1 MRRVRVVLLQSA
13 IGGAAALRRHT
24 RAGDDVGAHHSPRP
38 LVKTRRYESPV
49 APARQSPAKPVEAPA
64 EATAKVQ
71 QVEVGEGG
79 HGQRLDNFLGRI
91 LKGVPKTHIFRVIR
105 KGEVR
110 VNGKRAKPD
119 QRLQASD
126 IVRVPPVRTGAA
138 APPRRASPAM
148 VQSLTGAIVYE
159 DPRLLVIDKP
169 AGVAVHGGSGVSFGV
184 IEALRA
190 ARPEE
195 TLELVHR
202 IDRDTSGLL
211 MIARKPAALRALH
224 ALMRDGK
231 VEKKYLAL
239 VKGKWELGRKRI
251 DVPLR
256 TDIRVGGERTVKAH
270 ETGKEAVSVFKPVQ
284 FFGKRATLVEVELE
298 TGRTHQI
305 RVHAAHAG
313 YPLAGDEKYGD
324 EEFNATM
331 KELGLKRMFLHAHQ
345 VSFTWPESGT
355 EFSASTPLPAD
366 LAAVIDALSVKRSQ
380 GRE

>member
-24 RAGDDVGAHHSPRP
+24 QAGDDDGAHHSPRP
-38 LVKTRRYESPV
+38 LVKTRRYDSSV
-49 APARQSPAKPVEAPA
+49 APARQTAPKQVEAPVL
-64 EATAKVQ
+64 EPPKVQ
-71 QVEVGEGG
+71 QVEAGERGA
-79 HGQRLDNFLGRI
+79 GQRLDNFLGRM
-91 LKGVPKTHIFRVIR
+91 LKDVPKTHIFRVIR

-119 QRLQASD
+119 QRLLASD
-126 IVRVPPVRTGAA
+126 IVRVPPIRVGAA
-138 APPRRASPAM
+138 APARRAPPAM
-148 VQSLTGAIVYE
+148 VQGLIGAIVFE

-190 ARPEE
+190 ARPDE

-211 MIARKPAALRALH
+211 MVARKPAALRTLH

-239 VKGKWELGRKRI
+239 VKGKWELGQKRI

-270 ETGKEAVSVFKPVQ
+270 ETGKEAVSVFKPMQ
-284 FFGKRATLVEVELE
+284 FFGKKASLVEVSLE

-313 YPLAGDEKYGD
+313 YPLAGDEKYGE
-324 EEFNATM
+324 EEFNEKA
-331 KELGLKRMFLHAHQ
+331 KEWGLKRMFLHAHQ
-345 VSFTWPESGT
+345 LSFVWPETGM
-355 EFSASTPLPAD
+355 EFNASAPLPPD
-366 LAAVIDALSVKRSQ
+366 LAAVIDALNGPRGK
-380 GRE
+380 

>member
-24 RAGDDVGAHHSPRP
+24 QAGDDDGAHHSPRP
-38 LVKTRRYESPV
+38 LVKTRRYETPV
-49 APARQSPAKPVEAPA
+49 APARQTRPEMAEVEPAPP
-64 EATAKVQ
+64 AKVQ
-71 QVEVGEGG
+71 QVEAGERGA
-79 HGQRLDNFLGRI
+79 GQRLDNFLGRI
-91 LKGVPKTHIFRVIR
+91 LKDVPKTHIFRVIR

-119 QRLQASD
+119 QRLLASD

-148 VQSLTGAIVYE
+148 IEGLTGAIVYE

-184 IEALRA
+184 IEALRS
-190 ARPEE
+190 ARPDE

-211 MIARKPAALRALH
+211 LIARKPAALRMLH
-224 ALMRDGK
+224 ALMRDGE

-239 VKGKWELGRKRI
+239 VKGKWELGQKRI

-270 ETGKEAVSVFKPVQ
+270 ESGKEAVSVFKPVQ
-284 FFGKRATLVEVELE
+284 FFGKKATLVEVSLE

-313 YPLAGDEKYGD
+313 YPLAGDEKYG
-324 EEFNATM
+324 EEDFNAKA
-331 KELGLKRMFLHAHQ
+331 KEWGLKRMFLHAHHL
-345 VSFTWPESGT
+345 SFTWPDTGVV
-355 EFSASTPLPAD
+355 FSASAPLPAE
-366 LAAVIDALSVKRSQ
+366 LAAVVDALGDRKR
-380 GRE
+380 